1 MRRVRQAFL
10 LVIMIIFISKAI
22 LSEIVEIAVCN
33 TIIRHL
39 FGHYL
44 TYVRNEILVQIYCY
58 YRSNINFL

>member
-58 YRSNINFL
+58 SSFASEK

>member
-39 FGHYL
+39 LGHYL